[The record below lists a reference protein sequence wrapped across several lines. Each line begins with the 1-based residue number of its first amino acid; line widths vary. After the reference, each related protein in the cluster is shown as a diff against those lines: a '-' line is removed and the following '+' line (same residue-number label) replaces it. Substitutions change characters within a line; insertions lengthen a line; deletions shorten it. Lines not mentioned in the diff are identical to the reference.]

1 MLQNQSYNA
10 ASIIKKTSNSR
21 KQLMVKHIVMFKL
34 AERNQESLS
43 QAMTT
48 LNSLRGNIETL
59 KSLELGTDFL
69 NSERS
74 YDLVLTALFDDRE
87 ALKTYANHK
96 NHIPVIEKMRSL
108 CSSSI
113 VVDYETDQSYL

>member
-1 MLQNQSYNA
+1 
-10 ASIIKKTSNSR
+10 
-21 KQLMVKHIVMFKL
+21 MVKHIVMFKL
-34 AERNQESLS
+34 AEKNQESLS
-43 QAMTT
+43 QAMMA

-74 YDLVLTALFDDRE
+74 YDLVLTAFFDDRE
-87 ALKTYANHK
+87 GLKTYANHK
-96 NHIPVIEKMRSL
+96 NHIPVVEKMRSL

-113 VVDYETDQSYL
+113 VVDYETDQSCL

>member
-1 MLQNQSYNA
+1 
-10 ASIIKKTSNSR
+10 
-21 KQLMVKHIVMFKL
+21 MVKHIVMFKL
-34 AERNQESLS
+34 AEKNQESLS
-43 QAMTT
+43 QAMMA

-74 YDLVLTALFDDRE
+74 YDLVLTAFFDDSE
-87 ALKTYANHK
+87 GLKTYANHK
-96 NHIPVIEKMRSL
+96 NHIPVVEKMRSL

-113 VVDYETDQSYL
+113 VVDYETDQNCL

>member
-1 MLQNQSYNA
+1 
-10 ASIIKKTSNSR
+10 
-21 KQLMVKHIVMFKL
+21 MVKHIVMFKL
-34 AERNQESLS
+34 AEKNQESLS
-43 QAMTT
+43 QAMTA

-74 YDLVLTALFDDRE
+74 YDLVLTAFFDDRE
-87 ALKTYANHK
+87 GLKTYANHK
-96 NHIPVIEKMRSL
+96 NHIPVVEKMRSL

-113 VVDYETDQSYL
+113 VVDYETDQSCL